1 MQAIHAQSVA
11 ICSPL
16 GHSATCEVQQGKVPH
31 VTVQICADNE
41 DSFGETSK
49 EIEKIQTSSRE
60 SKKTLST
67 MEEYRSMANISLRAD
82 RMAMRE
88 GIKRALEEKA
98 TKTRRASRWKFSLFF
113 VRRKVSL
120 CGDRIAM
127 LKGVKRALEE
137 KAAKNKASRWKSPPL
152 LLLSQ

>member
-1 MQAIHAQSVA
+1 MQAIHAQSGAV
-11 ICSPL
+11 CSPL
-16 GHSATCEVQQGKVPH
+16 GQSATCEVQQRKEPH
-31 VTVQICADNE
+31 VTAQICADNE

-60 SKKTLST
+60 SKKTLSA
-67 MEEYRSMANISLRAD
+67 MDEYRSIANVTLRED
-82 RMAMRE
+82 RIAMRE

-98 TKTRRASRWKFSLFF
+98 AKKKASRWKFPPFF

-127 LKGVKRALEE
+127 LKGIKRALEE
-137 KAAKNKASRWKSPPL
+137 KARKKKASRWKLPPL
-152 LLLSQ
+152 LLLAP